1 MIRDTTRG
9 TVLVKFARGWACA
22 LRLFY
27 AWRSRPRD
35 RNSRRLR
42 ATNVYATR
50 NEIDSA
56 ASMSQI
62 DLFSRIDSPRDIV
75 PRPRFIGHFHR
86 VSHRFCVHEGLLLRD
101 RSTLDRRSL
110 APYELPYR
118 YLQFVT
124 YPIHTRTSR
133 AKRTLS
139 KKFRI
144 ELSFPF
150 DSFSVRIFFRVKS
163 CSR

>member
-1 MIRDTTRG
+1 MIRSTTCG
-9 TVLVKFARGWACA
+9 TVLVKFVRGWACA

-50 NEIDSA
+50 NEIDSV
-56 ASMSQI
+56 ASVSQI
-62 DLFSRIDSPRDIV
+62 DLSPRIDPPRDIV
-75 PRPRFIGHFHR
+75 LRPRFIGHFHR
-86 VSHRFCVHEGLLLRD
+86 VSHRFCVHEGLLLRN
-101 RSTLDRRSL
+101 RLTLDRSL
-110 APYELPYR
+110 TPYELPYR

-133 AKRTLS
+133 AKL
-139 KKFRI
+139 
-144 ELSFPF
+144 
-150 DSFSVRIFFRVKS
+150 
-163 CSR
+163 

>member
-9 TVLVKFARGWACA
+9 TVLVKFVRGWACA

-27 AWRSRPRD
+27 AWWSRPHD

-50 NEIDSA
+50 NEIESA
-56 ASMSQI
+56 ASVSQI
-62 DLFSRIDSPRDIV
+62 DLSPCIDPPRDIV

-86 VSHRFCVHEGLLLRD
+86 VSHRFCVHEGLLLRN
-101 RSTLDRRSL
+101 RSTLDRSL
-110 APYELPYR
+110 TPYELPYR

-124 YPIHTRTSR
+124 YPIRLVRNFEQEVSD
-133 AKRTLS
+133 
-139 KKFRI
+139 RI
-144 ELSFPF
+144 IFPLRF
-150 DSFSVRIFFRVKS
+150 FFRVYLF
-163 CSR
+163 SREIVLT

>member
-1 MIRDTTRG
+1 MIRGTTRG
-9 TVLVKFARGWACA
+9 TVLVKFVRGWACA

-56 ASMSQI
+56 ASVSQI
-62 DLFSRIDSPRDIV
+62 DLSPRIEPPRDIV

-86 VSHRFCVHEGLLLRD
+86 VSYRFCVHEGLLLRN
-101 RSTLDRRSL
+101 RSTLDRSL
-110 APYELPYR
+110 TPNMNFLIDTCNLSRIR
-118 YLQFVT
+118 Y
-124 YPIHTRTSR
+124 TRERLVRNFEQEVSD
-133 AKRTLS
+133 
-139 KKFRI
+139 RI
-144 ELSFPF
+144 IFLLRF
-150 DSFSVRIFFRVKS
+150 FFRV
-163 CSR
+163 